1 MPIYD
6 IEISERNRKLPNSL
20 SSLYRSVVALD
31 WLSQSLAT
39 TIRAATQKMSDAGMG
54 GVLFGGHEREF
65 QKELASES
73 FRYTLF
79 QLCSLHRSALWEVCR
94 VRTEPDFEERDLARN
109 KSSDELPLVYQ
120 MRIVCQEGAICRNGI
135 DIDGCDNIGNV
146 EMGEI
151 IEAYDRC
158 INSSGVLRYKTSRG
172 WVSELTR
179 GHGRENIAEIVSVR
193 KGTGPPIEFPAT
205 QAQKNLK
212 RIEYGVP
219 DLRSVSAS
227 VLARLHRSHTD
238 LFSSFERILVS
249 RLRSHNIRDSSQ
261 TKIPPYITSVCSIMS
276 KHLLKDFQFAED
288 RSSVEGFDSELPNLP
303 HDAAKCMYYGNTL
316 NLLHT
321 CIFSDKRID
330 RIDRRGS
337 INIPVLLNMLTAE
350 GWTDGL
356 YPPQDTQDEE
366 KVNASPQTF
375 ALLSAIQFV
384 LKHSI
389 RDMAILAVKKKAL
402 QEEHHANPNSND
414 QSKTSKPMHHERLS
428 RVVASSLPPTIALM
442 QRLISRHPFVE
453 SHISLSLG
461 KSKSGCL
468 KTLIISDEA
477 HQLPN
482 TKPSFKPH
490 QFARSFHLRLAKLSF
505 EVFSDD
511 RLCCAPAHVL
521 HPWILYMNSVL
532 SSLEEAAK
540 RTAAPVIPS
549 SFRERP
555 VGSRARGSA
564 ADFFLR
570 TGGHVGE
577 IRPSAI
583 LGMRGRNNE
592 PPEPFEPSEES
603 IERLIEMGFS
613 REHATESLETV
624 GSNRVEVAM
633 EYALNNPP
641 SSPATLERRRA
652 AREERRRQQR
662 ASSHRASSHREEAP
676 SPQNTRSQQSESN
689 VGEEQEKAENAA
701 ESNHSSESASDKKEL
716 KPKSL
721 SEDELK
727 AQKEEEFEEKDA
739 SKAKE
744 YLESIKKEIPDVCLN
759 IIESG
764 SAAEKFKNE
773 MESVGNMDDG
783 SGGGDSDT
791 DDVTVVVASFLVD
804 ICTRFQPDSSDISLA
819 LIRRLK
825 SNLRV
830 KSRSHCQ
837 VKSGCET
844 NFW

>member
-1 MPIYD
+1 M
-6 IEISERNRKLPNSL
+6 EISEKNRVLFNSL
-20 SSLYRSVVALD
+20 SSLYRSVVTID

-39 TIRAATQKMSDAGMG
+39 TIRAATQRMAESGMG
-54 GVLFGGHEREF
+54 GILFGRNERDF

-73 FRYTLF
+73 FRYTIF
-79 QLCSLHRSALWEVCR
+79 QLSSLHRSALWEVCR
-94 VRTEPDFEERDLARN
+94 VRAEPGFDERDLARN
-109 KSSDELPLVYQ
+109 KSSNELSLVYQ

-158 INSSGVLRYKTSRG
+158 INSSGVLRYKTNRG

-193 KGTGPPIEFPAT
+193 KGTGPQINFAAT
-205 QAQKNLK
+205 KAQKNLK
-212 RIEYGVP
+212 RIECGIP

-227 VLARLHRSHTD
+227 VLVRLHRSHTD
-238 LFSSFERILVS
+238 LFSSFERVLVS
-249 RLRSHNIRDSSQ
+249 RLRTLNIRDPFQS
-261 TKIPPYITSVCSIMS
+261 KIPPYIVSVGSIMS
-276 KHLLKDFQFAED
+276 KHLQKDFHFAED
-288 RSSVEGFDSELPNLP
+288 KTPSAGSTDAELPNLS
-303 HDAAKCMYYGNTL
+303 HDAAKCMYYGNIL
-316 NLLHT
+316 NLFHT
-321 CIFSDKRID
+321 CLYSEKRME
-330 RIDRRGS
+330 RLDRRGS
-337 INIPVLLNMLTAE
+337 INIPLLLNMLTAE

-356 YPPQDTQDEE
+356 YPPQDTGDEE
-366 KVNASPQTF
+366 IAESSTPSYAF
-375 ALLSAIQFV
+375 LSAIQFV

-389 RDMAILAVKKKAL
+389 RDMAILAVKKKAF
-402 QEEHHANPNSND
+402 QEEEHAK
-414 QSKTSKPMHHERLS
+414 SKSKDHSKNSKPVHHQRLS

-442 QRLISRHPFVE
+442 QRLISRQTFVE
-453 SHISLSLG
+453 SPISLSLG
-461 KSKSGCL
+461 KLKPECL

-477 HQLPN
+477 NDPPS

-490 QFARSFHLRLAKLSF
+490 QFVRSFHLHLAKLSF
-505 EVFSDD
+505 DIFSDD

-521 HPWILYMNSVL
+521 HPWILYMNNVI
-532 SSLEEAAK
+532 SSLEDAAK
-540 RTAAPVIPS
+540 RSATPTLPT
-549 SFRERP
+549 SFRERSA
-555 VGSRARGSA
+555 GSRARGGLPGSLMREGRLGEYSA
-564 ADFFLR
+564 L
-570 TGGHVGE
+570 
-577 IRPSAI
+577 
-583 LGMRGRNNE
+583 LGMTERNNE

-613 REHATESLETV
+613 REHAIESLETV

-652 AREERRRQQR
+652 GRAAREERRRQQLPSAPR
-662 ASSHRASSHREEAP
+662 EAP
-676 SPQNTRSQQSESN
+676 APPSAPSQQSEST
-689 VGEEQEKAENAA
+689 VEEEQKEAEDAA
-701 ESNHSSESASDKKEL
+701 KTNHSSDSPKEKEES
-716 KPKSL
+716 KPKSM
-721 SEDELK
+721 SEEELK
-727 AQKEEEFEEKDA
+727 AKKEEEYEEKDA

-759 IIESG
+759 ILEAG
-764 SAAEKFKNE
+764 SAAEKFENE
-773 MESVGNMDDG
+773 MESVGNLDDG

-791 DDVTVVVASFLVD
+791 EDVTVVVASFLVD
-804 ICTRFQPDSSDISLA
+804 LCTRFKADLSDISVA

-837 VKSGCET
+837 VKSGCEA